1 MSQNYFAFLGNATL
15 AAAILVIAQ
24 ARGVSAA
31 PLQIDQLDA
40 ASVASQSQVQPLAD
54 ASSQLKDDDKK
65 EREDDEVKKLPKS
78 VASAVLKDVAN
89 RTGADVATL
98 RIVNVEQYDW
108 SNSCLEL
115 TSGQMRCLQAMSQ
128 GYKVVVMREQQY
140 WVYYSSASGSMVSYD
155 EAMSQ
160 RLIAQSTAEVTRS
173 QTAMSTSTQSMSMTS
188 TQSMGTQSMNNAE
201 TMASAEQSSSS
212 TASMSQSSTTT
223 ATSATM
229 MSFTDVSTS
238 YWASSF
244 ISELAKLTIVEGFPD
259 GSFRPEEVMTKAQ
272 FAAVIRKAFEQAKM
286 RNAIAFQDVSEGYWA
301 YSAISKA
308 YEMGFL
314 GVNAENQFNPNSRLT
329 RLDVLV
335 ALATSLN
342 YTTVSGSVEKILL
355 VYSDAATIPVQYRSL
370 IAALTERGIIVS
382 YPQTSQLDLTRV
394 VTRSEVSAFVYQF
407 LASTGKV
414 EKISSP
420 YIIQS
425 GEISS
430 RSKPMGKQHCN
441 QGIGNGSEG
450 CDPGNSRPHGGS
462 NDEAGRTPGNR

>member
-15 AAAILVIAQ
+15 AAAILVLAQ
-24 ARGVSAA
+24 AKGVSAT
-31 PLQIDQLDA
+31 PSQIGQLDA
-40 ASVASQSQVQPLAD
+40 ASVASQSHVQPLAD

-78 VASAVLKDVAN
+78 VSSAVLKDAAN
-89 RTGADVATL
+89 RTGADIATL

-115 TSGQMRCLQAMSQ
+115 TSGQMRCLQAMAQ

-160 RLIAQSTAEVTRS
+160 RLIAQSTAEVTQS
-173 QTAMSTSTQSMSMTS
+173 QTVMSTSTQSMSMTS
-188 TQSMGTQSMNNAE
+188 TQSMGTQSMSNAE

-329 RLDVLV
+329 RLDILV

-342 YTTVSGSVEKILL
+342 YTTVSGSVEKILS

-382 YPQTSQLDLTRV
+382 YPQTSRLDLTRV

-425 GEISS
+425 EEISS
-430 RSKPMGKQHCN
+430 RSKPTGKQHCN